1 MTAQKTRCPFCES
14 IFAVTAEQLAARG
27 GHVRCGKC
35 FQVFKADDHLV
46 NEDSNST
53 PPSPDSLFDYLD
65 QQASAPDTHDVTL
78 AGQSKQQRPPDHV
91 ATAEPAEH
99 PIHHAAAL
107 DRPSDMDDDFEG
119 IFSGLAPVEVDPDQG
134 YGHSAQ
140 ANLTKGVPAQTLAVP
155 DAVVAAPAKALI
167 EPISK
172 LSPNTTHS
180 MKSLFDD
187 MLQDDTDNTTTSVES
202 NSLKLDSEFSDLF
215 LGDNS
220 IEMNALQRDEL
231 VGVDKLHAA
240 ADESWAEA
248 LLQEEQKKAPVL
260 PTATPQQASR
270 GTNRQAMPSSP
281 QRNTAVPLPTE
292 MIDDIPI
299 GEQLAGASSRPSLT
313 EDEDLLSYLSRTGA
327 AQGDEMIPLTAPR
340 SNSSKSSNAS
350 PLPASHRVL
359 TPTKTPV
366 ALSHYIIWGL
376 MCMLMLMLLLAQFAY
391 FNFERLAADP
401 AHYQQ
406 MRHLCRIAGCHVP
419 VIDASQIKISKV
431 TARKHPN
438 QAKVTRFSVTLTN
451 QALETQP
458 LPALKLTLREQ
469 GEISA
474 GRLIQPTE
482 YLQGA
487 AAGLT
492 RLPPNMPMK
501 VSFDIQM
508 PRRDVGTF
516 AIDPTYQ

>member
-65 QQASAPDTHDVTL
+65 QQASVPDTHDVTL
-78 AGQSKQQRPPDHV
+78 AGQSKQQRPQAHV

-119 IFSGLAPVEVDPDQG
+119 IFSSLAPVEVDPDQG

-140 ANLTKGVPAQTLAVP
+140 ANLTKGITTAA
-155 DAVVAAPAKALI
+155 VAAEAPPIVPSKPVA
-167 EPISK
+167 EPIAK
-172 LSPNTTHS
+172 LPINTTHS

-187 MLQDDTDNTTTSVES
+187 MLQDDEDDSRTAQANN

-248 LLQEEQKKAPVL
+248 LLQEEQKAPVM
-260 PTATPQQASR
+260 PATPPQQPAAR
-270 GTNRQAMPSSP
+270 GANRQAMPSSQ

-292 MIDDIPI
+292 VIDDIPV
-299 GEQLAGASSRPSLT
+299 GEQLAGASSRPSIA
-313 EDEDLLSYLSRTGA
+313 EDEDLLSYLSRTGV
-327 AQGDEMIPLTAPR
+327 AQSDEIIPLTAPR
-340 SNSSKSSNAS
+340 ASSNKSSNAS

-359 TPTKTPV
+359 TPTKTAV
-366 ALSHYIIWGL
+366 SMSHYITWGI
-376 MCMLMLMLLLAQFAY
+376 MCVLMLSLLLAQFAY

-401 AHYQQ
+401 AHYQH
-406 MRHLCRIAGCHVP
+406 MRRLCSITGCHVP
-419 VIDASQIKISKV
+419 IIDASQIKTSKV

-438 QAKVTRFSVTLTN
+438 QGKVTRFTVTLTN

-458 LPALKLTLREQ
+458 LPALKLTLLKQ
-469 GEISA
+469 GDVTA
-474 GRLIQPTE
+474 GRLIQPAE